1 MLTEY
6 DSRLKNVEHRGH
18 YPVMLKEAVAIL
30 SLKDGMDY
38 LDCTFGG
45 GGHSRAILESAN
57 CRVTAVDRDPA
68 AAERAAELK
77 KIFPERFNFVR
88 ANFSEI
94 CKLQTDKGYA
104 GILFDFGVSSFQLD
118 EASRGFSFMREGP
131 LDMRM
136 DESAA
141 LTAREVVN
149 TYSYEELR
157 RILFE
162 YGEERYAPAIAK
174 RICQHREQKPI
185 ETTLELA
192 DIIRS
197 AMPASALREKQHP
210 AKRSFQA
217 IRIAVNDE
225 LGELPPMLDAAEE
238 NLKRGGRLAVITFH
252 SLEDRLVKNKFR
264 RWATACTC
272 PPEFPVCVCGGRA
285 KAKLITRRPIE
296 ANTQELEENRRSRS
310 AHLRVL
316 EKI

>member
-30 SLKDGMDY
+30 SPKDGMDY

-136 DESAA
+136 DSSEGQTA
-141 LTAREVVN
+141 LDLINSLSEIDLA
-149 TYSYEELR
+149 
-157 RILFE
+157 
-162 YGEERYAPAIAK
+162 
-174 RICQHREQKPI
+174 
-185 ETTLELA
+185 ETV
-192 DIIRS
+192 
-197 AMPASALREKQHP
+197 EKVSPSTPRGKIHP
-210 AKRSFQA
+210 ATLVFQA
-217 IRIAVNDE
+217 LRIAVNDE
-225 LGELPPMLDAAEE
+225 LGEIERALPEAFELLGKGGVLAA
-238 NLKRGGRLAVITFH
+238 ISFH
-252 SLEDRLVKNKFR
+252 SLEDRIVKKFFKKMAGR
-264 RWATACTC
+264 PEDRHDHSSVQDRIKLATILTRK
-272 PPEFPVCVCGGRA
+272 PVLPSEGETA
-285 KAKLITRRPIE
+285 
-296 ANTQELEENRRSRS
+296 ENPRSRS
-310 AHLRVL
+310 AKLRAI
-316 EKI
+316 KKD